1 MHVGGGVVNS
11 SLLEEKEGVELER
24 TQKREREASVHGPE
38 CVSVYGRLSWPS
50 FVLSFLLSLVVCQC
64 QAFMPSRQPLLN
76 QTASCELFSL
86 KPHTNSKPMS
96 TITTLYTNTRAN
108 PEAHTHTV
116 DSQRKQTKQKSK
128 SCQKS
133 QFVGCY

>member
-1 MHVGGGVVNS
+1 MWVGGGEFK
-11 SLLEEKEGVELER
+11 SLGGEGGRRVR
-24 TQKREREASVHGPE
+24 ARESEVSVHGPE
-38 CVSVYGRLSWPS
+38 CVCVCVDGRLSWPS

-86 KPHTNSKPMS
+86 KPHTDSKPMS
-96 TITTLYTNTRAN
+96 TIITLYTNSRAN
-108 PEAHTHTV
+108 PEAHTHSRLATKT
-116 DSQRKQTKQKSK
+116 QAKQKSK

-133 QFVGCY
+133 QFVERY